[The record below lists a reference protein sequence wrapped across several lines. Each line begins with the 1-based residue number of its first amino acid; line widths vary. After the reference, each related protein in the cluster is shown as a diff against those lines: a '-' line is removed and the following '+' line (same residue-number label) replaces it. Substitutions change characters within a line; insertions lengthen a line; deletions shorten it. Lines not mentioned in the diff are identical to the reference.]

1 MLDGGGEE
9 AGVDFCG
16 EVVALTIDEEVM
28 SRVKTSL
35 RSNVKIW

>member
-1 MLDGGGEE
+1 MLVGGGED

-28 SRVKTSL
+28 SRVQK
-35 RSNVKIW
+35 RPEF